1 VGDSGVTRLPWYPTN
16 TLRQRMSSLKNDPS
30 TVKYRIT
37 VGRAEN
43 GWICVGI
50 QDGRSWASDM
60 FRIEDLDGAVEQ
72 LGRRLGKTA
81 KVPKGTGRFGD
92 VE

>member
-1 VGDSGVTRLPWYPTN
+1 
-16 TLRQRMSSLKNDPS
+16 MSSPIQEDIA
-30 TVKYRIT
+30 VKYVVS
-37 VGRAEN
+37 VGRAER
-43 GWICVGI
+43 GLICVGI

-60 FRIEDLDGAVEQ
+60 FKIEA
-72 LGRRLGKTA
+72 LGHVVDHLRGRLGQTV